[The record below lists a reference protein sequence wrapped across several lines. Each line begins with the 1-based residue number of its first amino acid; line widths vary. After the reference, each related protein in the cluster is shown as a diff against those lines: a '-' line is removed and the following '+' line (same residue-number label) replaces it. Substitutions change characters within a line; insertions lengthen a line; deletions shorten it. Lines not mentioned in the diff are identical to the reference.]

1 MLAQLFYYPT
11 QWRTITCT
19 ANHLR
24 HWKPSF
30 SLRSSSTPRPPS
42 DRRRSQLNRNRTP
55 TNLDRRV
62 LHEIGVAHPKFAK
75 STPILSYSH
84 KGCEAH
90 PKFAKLTPSLRS
102 SPQVCEAHTKV
113 ADSAT
118 LLFLRFLFLSFFY
131 PIKFRVVTG
140 QLPVEH
146 LCKLV

>member
-11 QWRTITCT
+11 KWRTITCA

-24 HWKPSF
+24 RWK
-30 SLRSSSTPRPPS
+30 SSSTPRPPS

-55 TNLDRRV
+55 TNLDQCV

-102 SPQVCEAHTKV
+102 SHKGCGFSHLIILAFP
-113 ADSAT
+113 
-118 LLFLRFLFLSFFY
+118 FPFLFLSNQVQSSNWAATRIA
-131 PIKFRVVTG
+131 P
-140 QLPVEH
+140 L
-146 LCKLV
+146 